1 MRKQYQ
7 IDAIRA
13 GKPKESKFK
22 KFVIM
27 VEQVVLYT
35 AIVAGIGFYFGTQF
49 QAKQTAHTQAVV
61 QDAVK
66 ALAPVAQAG
75 TVPKN

>member
-1 MRKQYQ
+1 MRNQ
-7 IDAIRA
+7 IDSIRA

-27 VEQVVLYT
+27 TEQVVLYT
-35 AIVAGIGFYFGTQF
+35 AIVAGIGFYFGTQY

-61 QDAVK
+61 HDAVK
-66 ALAPVAQAG
+66 AATTVAS
-75 TVPKN
+75 VPKN